1 MPIYDYVCSNCGHLT
16 EVVHGINDPGPKF
29 CPECGA
35 EGTMTK
41 AFAPPT
47 IHFKGT
53 GWAKKDR
60 SSSSS
65 GSSRSSSSSKKDDN
79 AKSGSSGDSGSSSS
93 SELGRV
99 VGERR
104 RAASE
109 RLVGGRLVGQRLG
122 AGRIDERLMAPT
134 AADWI
139 TLAEASEILEAANIR
154 FRPETIGAWAR
165 AGKLQSIKL
174 GGRRFVRRGEVKA
187 LVAGPRRVRADDLQP
202 ALFEELQR

>member
-65 GSSRSSSSSKKDDN
+65 SSSRSSSSKKDDT
-79 AKSGSSGDSGSSSS
+79 AKSGSSGDSGSGSRDSGGDSGSSSGSSS
-93 SELGRV
+93 SGSSSSDS
-99 VGERR
+99 GS
-104 RAASE
+104 AP
-109 RLVGGRLVGQRLG
+109 
-122 AGRIDERLMAPT
+122 AGSTSD
-134 AADWI
+134 
-139 TLAEASEILEAANIR
+139 
-154 FRPETIGAWAR
+154 
-165 AGKLQSIKL
+165 
-174 GGRRFVRRGEVKA
+174 
-187 LVAGPRRVRADDLQP
+187 
-202 ALFEELQR
+202 